1 MALKIGRFDIKQL
14 KLETLY
20 NVYLGMNPKE
30 QTVAL
35 VVAIA
40 AVLLVLILPVVV
52 ASNRIS
58 KLEDDVE
65 RGRDQMREVMRAVES
80 YDEKTAQFKQLQK
93 AVGQGF
99 DSSISTTLESI
110 AEASGIKD
118 RIDALKEKPTTPTE
132 TFDEASVD
140 VRLKKMKLQ
149 ELVDYLYAIEN
160 NQNSVLRLKQLSIKS
175 RFDNRQELDASFTIS
190 TYRLLEGTEE
200 TPGEGE

>member
-1 MALKIGRFDIKQL
+1 MALKLGRFDIKQL

-35 VVAIA
+35 VVAVA

-52 ASNRIS
+52 ASSRIS
-58 KLEDDVE
+58 KLEGDVE
-65 RGRDQMREVMRAVES
+65 RGRDQLRDVMRAVES
-80 YDEKTAQFKQLQK
+80 YDEKTAQLKGLQK
-93 AVGQGF
+93 AVGGGF

-110 AEASGIKD
+110 AETSGIKD

-140 VRLKKMKLQ
+140 VRLKKMKIQ

-160 NQNSVLRLKQLSIKS
+160 NQNSVLRLKQLSIKT
-175 RFDNRQELDASFTIS
+175 RFDNKQELDASFTIS

>member
-1 MALKIGRFDIKQL
+1 MALKLGRFDIKQL

-35 VVAIA
+35 VVAVA

-52 ASNRIS
+52 ASSRIS
-58 KLEDDVE
+58 KLEGDVE
-65 RGRDQMREVMRAVES
+65 RGRDQLRDVMRAVES
-80 YDEKTAQFKQLQK
+80 YDEKTAQLKGLQK
-93 AVGQGF
+93 AVGGGF

-110 AEASGIKD
+110 AETSGIKD

-140 VRLKKMKLQ
+140 VRLKKMKIQ

-160 NQNSVLRLKQLSIKS
+160 NQNSVLRLKQLSIKT
-175 RFDNRQELDASFTIS
+175 RFDNKQELDASFTIS

-200 TPGEGE
+200 TPEEGE